1 MVSDPAP
8 SFPERSDPQWW
19 EARYVNGD
27 IPWDSGVTPPEVVAL
42 VESGRLARGW
52 ALDLGCGSGVTS
64 RHLARH
70 GFTVAGVDFS
80 RAALC
85 RAISAAQAE
94 GLPCLF
100 VRGDATDFRFV
111 RAAATFAV
119 DIGCFH
125 SFTPEGRASY
135 RRALAEAVRPGGYYL
150 LYTFLATS
158 GPLDGQDPDAA
169 PSHDTPT
176 VGYAE
181 IAAFAPHFALR
192 WTAHGADRARHS
204 AWFLL
209 QRV

>member
-1 MVSDPAP
+1 
-8 SFPERSDPQWW
+8 
-19 EARYVNGD
+19 
-27 IPWDSGVTPPEVVAL
+27 VTPPEVVDL

-64 RHLARH
+64 RYLARH
-70 GFTVAGVDFS
+70 GFTVVGIDFS

-85 RAISAAQAE
+85 RAIAAAQAE
-94 GLPCLF
+94 SLPCLF

-111 RAAATFAV
+111 RAAATFAI

-125 SFTPEGRASY
+125 SFTSEGRASY
-135 RRALAEAVRPGGYYL
+135 RRALAEAVRPGGCYL
-150 LYTFLATS
+150 LYTFLATA
-158 GPLDGQDPDAA
+158 GPLDGQAA
-169 PSHDTPT
+169 GVTPSHDTPT